1 MREGGRWLGWE
12 EVQYYAALF
21 DFPTVPEI
29 PITTPLSSL
38 YDDKRDENRILADW
52 LTANLG
58 MPWTDA
64 VETAGA
70 LGGYDPASGAPC
82 CEGFVIRNRDSY
94 LTNNGD
100 LPVAANE
107 FDNLCKLVRAK
118 HVKTDTHWSKTGSPL
133 VSLTIRNTA
142 GTPMPIGATE
152 HVDLPAL
159 PPRSRP

>member
-82 CEGFVIRNRDSY
+82 CEGFVIRNRDGY

-118 HVKTDTHWSKTGSPL
+118 HVKTDTHWSKTWQ
-133 VSLTIRNTA
+133 
-142 GTPMPIGATE
+142 
-152 HVDLPAL
+152 PARL
-159 PPRSRP
+159 IDYQKYGWDAYAYRSN